1 MTLKTFEGSWEDI
14 QAHTNELTGHR
25 VRVTVLDSL
34 DTNPQN
40 QQGMSLAEKLRG
52 KVGTVE
58 GASPDL
64 SEKTDEVFSALTQE
78 KYPKRTN
85 E

>member
-14 QAHTNELTGHR
+14 QAHTDELTGHR
-25 VRVTVLDSL
+25 VRVTVLDSAE
-34 DTNPQN
+34 NHPQE
-40 QQGMSLAEKLRG
+40 QQRRSLADQLRG

-64 SEKTDEVFSALTQE
+64 SENTDKVFSDLMQE
-78 KYPKRTN
+78 NYPNRTH